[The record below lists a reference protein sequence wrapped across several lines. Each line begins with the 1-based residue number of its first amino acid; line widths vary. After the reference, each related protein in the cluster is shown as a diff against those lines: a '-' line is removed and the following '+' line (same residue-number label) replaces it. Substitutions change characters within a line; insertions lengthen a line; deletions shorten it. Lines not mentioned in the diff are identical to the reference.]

1 VEDLEGQ
8 RVRVL
13 TQESQIGPVFEQW
26 DKERPNKMCKCLLM
40 IREYA
45 GRMLMLCAVLGHQD
59 WLDGL
64 VTAARGEEV
73 GKTNLEAIDFPVRQL
88 GENGFA

>member
-1 VEDLEGQ
+1 
-8 RVRVL
+8 
-13 TQESQIGPVFEQW
+13 
-26 DKERPNKMCKCLLM
+26 
-40 IREYA
+40 
-45 GRMLMLCAVLGHQD
+45 MLCVVLGHQD

-64 VTAARGEEV
+64 VTAAKGGEV